1 MSSTGSVLA
10 SATPE
15 ALRLYRALLVSLHS
29 LGPFQEEPKKT
40 SVHLTNKSAFAGV
53 HFRRNYLIVTIKSAE
68 RIDSPRVIKA
78 EQVSRNRWHCDV
90 KVTAEA
96 EIDASLGTW
105 MRDAY
110 LLCG

>member
-1 MSSTGSVLA
+1 MSSTGNALA

-15 ALRLYRALLVSLHS
+15 ALRLYRALLMSFHS

-53 HFRRNYLIVTIKSAE
+53 HFRRNHLILTIKSAD

-78 EQVSRNRWHCDV
+78 EQVSKNRWHCDV
-90 KVTAEA
+90 KVTTEA
-96 EIDASLGTW
+96 EIDAPLKTW
-105 MRDAY
+105 MKNAY